1 MTWLYYALIS
11 SMLWG
16 MSYAVG
22 ERLLRVISI
31 PTLMFFNAI
40 GSLLF
45 AVGYL
50 IFKNN
55 IKTDLA
61 LLDQKNISMLLF
73 CTVANIIASLFVN
86 IATQQKNATMAGLIE
101 ISYPLF
107 SAITA
112 FILFGDKQLNTS
124 SFIGA
129 MFILFGTLIISK
141 F

>member
-31 PTLMFFNAI
+31 PTLMLFSAI
-40 GSLLF
+40 GNILF
-45 AVGYL
+45 ATFYVIY
-50 IFKNN
+50 KNN
-55 IKTDLA
+55 IKTDIA
-61 LLDQKNISMLLF
+61 TLDQKYTFMLFF
-73 CTVANIIASLFVN
+73 CTAANIIATLLVN

-101 ISYPLF
+101 ISYPF
-107 SAITA
+107 FAAITA
-112 FILFGDKQLNTS
+112 FVLFGDKQLNIN

-129 MFILFGTLIISK
+129 LFIVFGTLIISK